1 MFRSRVSWPIALMF
15 WFSCVVAA
23 VHGFMCT
30 TLSSIDSFTLFSF
43 FLNPILTCS
52 RWRRLWPL
60 PSLPS
65 GFYLLRVWLHRWL
78 SGDEEEKLVSAC
90 SVLVNNEQACQ
101 IGFMLT
107 TGETPAP
114 RHTGTGREGGGRES
128 HKNPSVQRHTTQRS
142 HIQPYISFVLRINV
156 FFLKTWYLE
165 YTYAVPYTGLEPS
178 NICVI
183 QDLPNT
189 QKHVHVH
196 TGAHA
201 FIDKNG
207 NHGYPLIW
215 NITLKKK
222 LFNISWNE
230 VQLQWNR

>member
-1 MFRSRVSWPIALMF
+1 MFCPNRVIETSPLEGFTHLRCFLLQIVAIELYRHISQSFPLYFHHLLMFRSRVSWPIALMF

-43 FLNPILTCS
+43 FLNPILTRS

-114 RHTGTGREGGGRES
+114 RHTGTRREGGGRES

-156 FFLKTWYLE
+156 FF
-165 YTYAVPYTGLEPS
+165 
-178 NICVI
+178 
-183 QDLPNT
+183 
-189 QKHVHVH
+189 
-196 TGAHA
+196 
-201 FIDKNG
+201 
-207 NHGYPLIW
+207 
-215 NITLKKK
+215 
-222 LFNISWNE
+222 
-230 VQLQWNR
+230 